1 MLSLLKSLSRSMLL
15 SIVTLAVDGAFA
27 YLLTFLHYEFF
38 EIMGD
43 LMLAEAA
50 ALFIIAGLVDFS
62 GSLGAI
68 AFRKIIL
75 RSKQNYSATTHKE
88 YERKAL
94 VLLISGLI
102 LLGILIVVAI
112 YSQN

>member
-1 MLSLLKSLSRSMLL
+1 MLL
-15 SIVTLAVDGAFA
+15 SIVTLAVDGTIA
-27 YLLTFLHYEFF
+27 YLLTFLHYAFF

-62 GSLGAI
+62 ASLGAV

-75 RSKQNYSATTHKE
+75 KSKGEYSAITHKE
-88 YERKAL
+88 YERKAS
-94 VLLISGLI
+94 VFLIAGLI
-102 LLGILIVVAI
+102 LLGILVLVAA
-112 YSQN
+112 YSIS